1 MNKKDVETLAVNAV
15 RESIA
20 VCDYMEPYLNDNDKT
35 PSWDGDIYIYTTPER
50 KKKDLRGLVKSQIKG
65 KEQND
70 LTKDIIHYSVSVVDL
85 RNFQR
90 TGNTIYFVVYIS
102 PNKIDK
108 QIYYNDMKPVKL
120 SHYIKRAK
128 GKTIKIPFKRFPND
142 AASKTDICI
151 NLYDD
156 SIKQMSHQEHILSF
170 EDLQSR
176 NVAKI
181 DLSYTSY
188 AKKTPDIVQLMLDNS
203 ASIYVQLEGS
213 DISYP
218 LDTTD
223 LILQLEFKRDAV
235 VKVEDIIF
243 YSQVIVKRTAND
255 LIIRIGDSLDIVH
268 NKNTK
273 MITFNYRLSPSLR
286 KAVVDLAFINAA
298 MDAKELWINNTL
310 YGIPDEIAKS
320 YNREWG
326 SSTLVSMEEY
336 VKVLDILKVKKDIEW
351 EKLSP
356 LEYRDFNTLVKAF
369 VRHELV
375 YNLNDNLPPMCI
387 MQIQGI
393 KLLLGVERDKTIPN
407 AWKVYNVFEYPAIN
421 NLQYK
426 KTEDSPVLPTSIYTL
441 LGPDDYISI
450 DNINYETLPDTYK
463 CLRDSN
469 PMLVDIVNRDLL
481 IMLLAY
487 DKKPN
492 ERLLI
497 ALENLAK
504 WILYDN
510 SLPEL
515 PYESRYLNLM
525 QIYKRVRNL
534 TNEENEQIYDI
545 YDNAKISDIKVA
557 AALLL
562 EDYVGAKCNFA
573 KMALGEQDFFK
584 TLPIY
589 NLWRE

>member
-1 MNKKDVETLAVNAV
+1 MNKKDIEALAVNAV

-50 KKKDLRGLVKSQIKG
+50 KKKDFRGLIKSQIKG
-65 KEQND
+65 KKQND

-108 QIYYNDMKPVKL
+108 QIYYNDLKPVKL

-156 SIKQMSHQEHILSF
+156 SVKQMSHQEHILSF

-188 AKKTPDIVQLMLDNS
+188 AKETPDIVQLMLDNS
-203 ASIYVQLEGS
+203 ASIYVQLEDS

-223 LILQLEFKRDAV
+223 LGLQIEFKRDLTV
-235 VKVEDIIF
+235 RVGETTF
-243 YSQVIVKRTAND
+243 YSHIIAKRTANK
-255 LIIRIGDSLDIVH
+255 LIIRVGDSLDIAY
-268 NKNTK
+268 NKDTRL
-273 MITFNYRLSPSLR
+273 ITFNYRLTQSLR
-286 KAVVDLAFINAA
+286 NAVVDLAFMNAV
-298 MDAKELWINNTL
+298 MDAKEFWINNTL
-310 YGIPDEIAKS
+310 YGIPEEIVS
-320 YNREWG
+320 NYNREWG
-326 SSTLVSMEEY
+326 SSTLASMADY
-336 VKVLDILKVKKDIEW
+336 VKALEILKVEKDIEW
-351 EKLSP
+351 EKLSAQ
-356 LEYRDFNTLVKAF
+356 EHRDFNTLVKAL
-369 VRHELV
+369 VRNELV
-375 YNLNDNLPPMCI
+375 YDLNDNLPPVCI
-387 MQIQGI
+387 MEIQGI
-393 KLLLGVERDKTIPN
+393 KLLLGVERSETSSN
-407 AWKVYNVFEYPAIN
+407 AWKVYNVFEHPTIN
-421 NLQYK
+421 NLQYR
-426 KTEDSPVLPTSIYTL
+426 KTENDPILPTSMYTL
-441 LGPDDYISI
+441 LKADDYNSI
-450 DNINYETLPDTYK
+450 DNINYETLPETYK
-463 CLRDSN
+463 CLKDSN
-469 PMLVDIVNRDLL
+469 PMIVDIVNRDLL

-487 DKKPN
+487 DKHPN
-492 ERLLI
+492 ERLLK
-497 ALENLAK
+497 AVEDLAK
-504 WILYDN
+504 WILNDA
-510 SLPEL
+510 SFPEL

-525 QIYKRVRNL
+525 QIYKRTRNL
-534 TNEENEQIYDI
+534 TNEEKEQIYDI
-545 YDNAKISDIKVA
+545 YDNTKICDIKVA

-562 EDYVGAKCNFA
+562 EDYLGAKRNFA
-573 KMALGEQDFFK
+573 KMALGEQDLFK

>member
-1 MNKKDVETLAVNAV
+1 
-15 RESIA
+15 
-20 VCDYMEPYLNDNDKT
+20 
-35 PSWDGDIYIYTTPER
+35 
-50 KKKDLRGLVKSQIKG
+50 
-65 KEQND
+65 
-70 LTKDIIHYSVSVVDL
+70 
-85 RNFQR
+85 
-90 TGNTIYFVVYIS
+90 
-102 PNKIDK
+102 
-108 QIYYNDMKPVKL
+108 
-120 SHYIKRAK
+120 
-128 GKTIKIPFKRFPND
+128 
-142 AASKTDICI
+142 
-151 NLYDD
+151 
-156 SIKQMSHQEHILSF
+156 
-170 EDLQSR
+170 
-176 NVAKI
+176 
-181 DLSYTSY
+181 
-188 AKKTPDIVQLMLDNS
+188 MLDNS

-235 VKVEDIIF
+235 VKVGDIIF

-268 NKNTK
+268 NKNTG

-393 KLLLGVERDKTIPN
+393 KLLLGVERDKTITN

-441 LGPDDYISI
+441 LGPDEYISI

-562 EDYVGAKCNFA
+562 EDYVGAKRNFA
-573 KMALGEQDFFK
+573 KMALGEQDLFK